1 MKNKSIVVIGG
12 GTGTFSVLSG
22 LKKYTSDITA
32 IVSMADSGGSA
43 KKEKDEWGLLP
54 SSDIRKSLIALADIS
69 TQDSLILRK
78 LFQYR
83 FAKGKGIRG
92 MTFGNIF
99 LIALTNILGSQ
110 SQAID
115 KASELLHTRGSVLP
129 VTLNNVELVA
139 EYEDGSRVVG
149 EHKIDEPEHNGKIRL
164 TRLYTAPQAHIT
176 QRAKEAIK
184 SSDAIIIGPGGFY
197 TTIMANIVV
206 EGVSAAINQSK
217 AKKIF
222 ILNLMT
228 EYGQTYGFTAHTF
241 IEEIGKY
248 IDTKTINYVLVNNSP
263 IPEKIVERYKKYH
276 TVPVVNDLKG
286 KYPFQVIPA
295 DLLSKRAVPKQKGD
309 RLRRSFIRHNPE
321 KLALICQKLL

>member
-1 MKNKSIVVIGG
+1 MKKIMKNKSIVVIGG

-22 LKKYTSDITA
+22 LKKYTNDITA

-54 SSDIRKSLIALADIS
+54 SSYIRKSLIALADIS

-115 KASELLHTRGSVLP
+115 KASELLRIRGSVLP

-149 EHKIDEPEHNGKIRL
+149 EH
-164 TRLYTAPQAHIT
+164 
-176 QRAKEAIK
+176 
-184 SSDAIIIGPGGFY
+184 
-197 TTIMANIVV
+197 
-206 EGVSAAINQSK
+206 
-217 AKKIF
+217 
-222 ILNLMT
+222 
-228 EYGQTYGFTAHTF
+228 
-241 IEEIGKY
+241 
-248 IDTKTINYVLVNNSP
+248 
-263 IPEKIVERYKKYH
+263 
-276 TVPVVNDLKG
+276 
-286 KYPFQVIPA
+286 
-295 DLLSKRAVPKQKGD
+295 
-309 RLRRSFIRHNPE
+309 
-321 KLALICQKLL
+321 